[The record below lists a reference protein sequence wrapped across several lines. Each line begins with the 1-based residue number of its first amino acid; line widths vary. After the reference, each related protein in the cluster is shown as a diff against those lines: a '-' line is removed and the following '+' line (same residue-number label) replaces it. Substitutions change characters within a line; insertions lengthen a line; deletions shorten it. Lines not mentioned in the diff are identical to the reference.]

1 MKRPWMTLIAAGLL
15 VAGCREVT
23 GPGHAPAPP
32 RGLYSVTGDHQVTLH
47 WLANTESDVAGYNVY
62 QAACFR
68 GSDCPYELVGTASG
82 AGSTTFVITGLGN
95 GETWYYA
102 VTAFDRR
109 GNESELSYDEVFDT
123 SRPAGYGVTLNNAA
137 ETVSQSGYDFSSYG
151 TASARRAWND
161 PLTDMYFSRDSVV
174 ALMVIPSLSN
184 GGIQDMG
191 SASSLDAV
199 DYAPS
204 AGWSPT
210 GSAELIVGHNY
221 VVWTRI
227 GSPDVHYAKF
237 RVTDLTSHRVTFDW
251 AYQVAPG
258 NRELRVRPARPAG
271 IQSAVAE

>member
-1 MKRPWMTLIAAGLL
+1 MKRPWMMLIAAGLL
-15 VAGCREVT
+15 IAGCHEVT
-23 GPGHAPAPP
+23 GPGRAPAAP
-32 RGLYSVTGDHQVTLH
+32 RGVYSVTGDHQVMLH
-47 WLANTESDVAGYNVY
+47 WLANTESDVAGYNIY
-62 QAACFR
+62 QAPCSR

-82 AGSTTFVITGLGN
+82 AGSTSFVVTGLGN

-102 VTAFDRR
+102 VSAFDRR
-109 GNESELSYDEVFDT
+109 GRESDLSYDDVFDT
-123 SRPAGYGVTLNNAA
+123 SRPAGYGVTLNNAG
-137 ETVSQSGYDFSSYG
+137 ETTSQS
-151 TASARRAWND
+151 D
-161 PLTDMYFSRDSVV
+161 PLTDMYFSSDSVT

-191 SASSLDAV
+191 TASSLDAV

-237 RVTDLTSHRVTFDW
+237 RVTDLTPHHVTFDW